1 MSTLVAVA
9 IATPHSWVI
18 RRVDGTRAPGFNS
31 PAAILRRSSAA
42 IRSEGVPLSTTT
54 TTARST
60 TALVHRS
67 RTR

>member
-1 MSTLVAVA
+1 MA

-18 RRVDGTRAPGFNS
+18 RRVDGTREPGFNS
-31 PAAILRRSSAA
+31 PAAIRRRSSAA
-42 IRSEGVPLSTTT
+42 IRSDGVPLSTAT

-60 TALVHRS
+60 TALVHRN